1 MAIKELGSLRHK
13 WMIWSFY
20 FLALHISLLNV
31 SNFLLAQLIIQKLR
45 GGKLHRML
53 RNIPELIKKLLA
65 KFTMKLLK
73 LFTCKVPKKLW
84 WCLFIYI
91 YIYIY
96 INSNKE
102 RRILDS
108 RIWIFFFFF
117 CKITVNHFFHNRAPN
132 PYIAKT

>member
-91 YIYIY
+91 LIPTKRGGY
-96 INSNKE
+96 
-102 RRILDS
+102 
-108 RIWIFFFFF
+108 WIVGFEFFFFF

>member
-1 MAIKELGSLRHK
+1 
-13 WMIWSFY
+13 
-20 FLALHISLLNV
+20 
-31 SNFLLAQLIIQKLR
+31 
-45 GGKLHRML
+45 ML

-96 INSNKE
+96 ILIPTK
-102 RRILDS
+102 RGGY
-108 RIWIFFFFF
+108 WIVGFEFFFFF
-117 CKITVNHFFHNRAPN
+117 L
-132 PYIAKT
+132 